1 MSKTEKNRLKRLTK
15 RLERISRKC
24 KTKPKAPVKPEKY
37 CSCGPKVR
45 LEDLVSLDCEMVGVG
60 QDRSCAIAR
69 CSLVDY
75 QCRTLCDIYV
85 KPDKPITDYRTFV
98 SGIRP
103 CHMKNAISLE
113 EAVSIIS
120 ELVKDKI
127 VVGHSLY
134 NDLRLLNGL
143 QKLDTR
149 DTIKCERLKLKALAV
164 NCEKKGLAS
173 LSYCLLKKKIQVGE
187 HCSVED
193 AVATMQLFKYAHF
206 DIRPE
211 GNDCLS
217 SLLTDNYWPSN
228 IFECC
233 DR

>member
-1 MSKTEKNRLKRLTK
+1 
-15 RLERISRKC
+15 
-24 KTKPKAPVKPEKY
+24 
-37 CSCGPKVR
+37 
-45 LEDLVSLDCEMVGVG
+45 MVGVG

-75 QCRTLCDIYV
+75 ECRTLCDIYV

-103 CHMKNAISLE
+103 CHMENAISLS
-113 EAVSIIS
+113 EAVLTLS
-120 ELVKDKI
+120 ELIKDKI
-127 VVGHSLY
+127 VVGHSLF
-134 NDLRLLNGL
+134 NDLRLLEGL
-143 QKLDTR
+143 PKVEIR
-149 DTIKCERLKLKALAV
+149 DTIKCEKLKIKALHA
-164 NCEKKGLAS
+164 NCDKKGLAS
-173 LSYCLLKKKIQVGE
+173 LAYALLRKKIQVGE

-193 AVATMQLFKYAHF
+193 AVATMELFKLAHF

-228 IFECC
+228 ILECC